1 MFTRFAHWLRRC
13 AFKVPYSSVPVL
25 LLNVQDKSYTIA
37 VLPLRQLAA
46 VSMVDLLFCFS
57 SRIFH
62 PIAGRLRGSYFSWWN
77 FQILSPAG
85 CRQGCGGKLL
95 FFLLVFGSG
104 RALVG
109 WYACKARLGL
119 VLASQAKVHYEFAC
133 VMFWRFFLEISTK
146 KYFTSCDPHRD
157 IYTFCYW
164 QIFWHSIWHIFWH
177 SIWRIFWHS
186 IWQIFWHSIWQ
197 IFWHSIWQTFW
208 HFIWHTLWH
217 FIWHSIWH
225 IFWHSIWH
233 IFWHIIWQIF
243 WHSIWQ
249 TFWHFIWH
257 IFWHSIWHFIWHS
270 IWHTFWHSI
279 WHIFEHSICHIFW
292 HIIWQI
298 LWNFIWH
305 IFWHSIWPLRSSG
318 AHWAGQVPGWGWGP
332 AVHTELGRSQVEV
345 QRCTLSW
352 EGPRLRSSSAH
363 WRNCWRRRR
372 RRRRRRTKRRRRRR
386 RRRTRRRTTAL
397 IKSNNPHLAGGEIH
411 VDCARDVSLIAA
423 TFYDLRNSLAPAV
436 NHCKKKCSWCDFS
449 GVMCRVFFTAPATQ
463 DVPLMW
469 VKSTPQ

>member
-1 MFTRFAHWLRRC
+1 
-13 AFKVPYSSVPVL
+13 
-25 LLNVQDKSYTIA
+25 
-37 VLPLRQLAA
+37 
-46 VSMVDLLFCFS
+46 MVDLLFCFS

-95 FFLLVFGSG
+95 FSLLVFGSG

-133 VMFWRFFLEISTK
+133 VMFWRFFSWDFNEKIL
-146 KYFTSCDPHRD
+146 YFVWSPPWHLYLLLLANLLTFYLAHLLAFYLTYLLAFYLANLLAFYLAYLLAFYLAFYLAYLLAYLLTSYLAFYLANLLAFYLANILALYLAYPVALYLAYLLAFYLAYLLAYHLANLLAFYLAN
-157 IYTFCYW
+157 ILTLYLAYLLAFYLTFYLA
-164 QIFWHSIWHIFWH
+164 FYLAYLLAFYLAYL
-177 SIWRIFWHS
+177 R
-186 IWQIFWHSIWQ
+186 
-197 IFWHSIWQTFW
+197 TFYLPYLLAY
-208 HFIWHTLWH
+208 HLANLMEFYLAYILAFYLAVEAQRCTLSWAGPR
-217 FIWHSIWH
+217 
-225 IFWHSIWH
+225 
-233 IFWHIIWQIF
+233 
-243 WHSIWQ
+243 
-249 TFWHFIWH
+249 
-257 IFWHSIWHFIWHS
+257 
-270 IWHTFWHSI
+270 
-279 WHIFEHSICHIFW
+279 
-292 HIIWQI
+292 
-298 LWNFIWH
+298 LR
-305 IFWHSIWPLRSSG
+305 LRSGG
-318 AHWAGQVPGWGWGP
+318 AHWAGKVPGWGP

-345 QRCTLSW
+345 QQCTL
-352 EGPRLRSSSAH
+352 EK
-363 WRNCWRRRR
+363 R
-372 RRRRRRTKRRRRRR
+372 RRRRRRTKRRRRR

-436 NHCKKKCSWCDFS
+436 NHCEKKCSWCNFS

-463 DVPLMW
+463 DVPWMW